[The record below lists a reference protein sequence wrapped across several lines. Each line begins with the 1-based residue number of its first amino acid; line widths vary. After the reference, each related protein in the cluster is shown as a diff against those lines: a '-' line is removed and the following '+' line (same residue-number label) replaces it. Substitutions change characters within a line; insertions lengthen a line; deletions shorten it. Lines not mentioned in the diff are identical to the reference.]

1 MTASVTPMKKH
12 AGLEIRSAMCQVR
25 QLTGMTHR
33 ALRLYE
39 AKGLIRV
46 DRNARGHRLYDQKT
60 VSRLL
65 FIAEARRAGLAIQDI
80 RKLLAVGD
88 REGEARMAD
97 AAQNSLMARLETLRD
112 QTAAILQTARRLGLS
127 LNEDA
132 SAPRLAAAG

>member
-1 MTASVTPMKKH
+1 MTASVTPMNKH
-12 AGLEIRSAMCQVR
+12 ANLEINSAMCQVR

-60 VSRLL
+60 VRKLL

-97 AAQNSLMARLETLRD
+97 AAQASLMSRLETLRE
-112 QTAAILQTARRLGLS
+112 QTAAILQTAHRLGLS
-127 LNEDA
+127 LAVE
-132 SAPRLAAAG
+132 SLAPRLAVAR